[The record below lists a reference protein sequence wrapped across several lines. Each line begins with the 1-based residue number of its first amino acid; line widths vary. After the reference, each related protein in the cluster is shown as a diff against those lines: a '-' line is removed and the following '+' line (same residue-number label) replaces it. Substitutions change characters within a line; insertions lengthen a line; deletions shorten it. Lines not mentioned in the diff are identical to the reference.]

1 MSLRLRLT
9 IIYTGLLSAV
19 ILMLG
24 IVTYSMI
31 SVVMVNQRDSR
42 LQRGASRIIENLRV
56 DPNGNYEI
64 NRSTLE
70 IDTAFEYQVFSL
82 DGQLQINSEGGDR
95 FTTAFDPEA
104 LALDQTM
111 FSEVMIDEKSY
122 RVLTVPLVVNGED
135 RGWLQIGMLMS
146 ALQYTQRVMM
156 AVFVASSFFSIV
168 VVAILSW
175 VITGQA
181 LEPLSEISRI
191 TRDITRSN
199 DLSKRI
205 PVKASQ
211 NDEISDLVLT
221 FNQTLVRLERL
232 FNTQQ
237 RFLADVSHELRTPL
251 TVIKGNVGLMRI
263 MKTFDEESLQS
274 IESEVDRLTRMVGDL
289 LLISQ
294 AETGQLPL
302 MKESVAIDDLL
313 FEVSEEMKIL
323 SGGEHRIVIEKIE
336 PAIIVGDRDRLK
348 QVFLNLG
355 SNAVKYSPEGTTI
368 WLSLAVRGHWLQIKI
383 QDEGYGIPKEEMGW
397 LFERFYRSD
406 KSRTRSTKDVG
417 YGLGL
422 PISYWIV
429 RNHGGRIEVESEVN
443 KGTTFTVWLPLSQ
456 VDIKTR
462 PINK

>member
-19 ILMLG
+19 ILLLG

-42 LQRGASRIIENLRV
+42 LQRGAINIIENLRL

-70 IDTAFEYQVFSL
+70 VDTAFNYQVLSL

-95 FTTAFDPEA
+95 FTTAFDPKA
-104 LALDQTM
+104 LALNQTM
-111 FSEVMIDEKSY
+111 FSEVTIDEASY
-122 RVLTVPLVVNGED
+122 RVLTVPLVVIGEN

-146 ALQYTQRVMM
+146 ALQYTQRIMM
-156 AVFVASSFFSIV
+156 TVFVVSSIFSIIV
-168 VVAILSW
+168 VVILGW

-181 LEPLSEISRI
+181 LEPLSEIARI
-191 TRDITRSN
+191 TRNITRSN

-205 PVKASQ
+205 PVRAAQ
-211 NDEISDLVLT
+211 NDEISDLILT

-263 MKTFDEESLQS
+263 MKSFDEESLQS

-302 MKESVAIDDLL
+302 MMESVAMDDLL
-313 FEVSEEMKIL
+313 FEISEEMKIL
-323 SGGEHRIVIEKIE
+323 SGGEHRIIIQKVE
-336 PAIIVGDRDRLK
+336 PAIILGDRDRLK

-355 SNAVKYSPEGTTI
+355 SNAVKYSPEGSTI
-368 WLSLAVRGHWLQIKI
+368 WLSLKVRGHWLQIKI

-406 KSRTRSTKDVG
+406 KSRTRSKKDVG

-456 VDIKTR
+456 VDIKTQ